1 VAWNSDPA
9 TEIDEMV
16 RGAFPDEVSVTVRVA
31 VCPTATDPNA
41 TLVLLSVIDA
51 VYAFN
56 WIAKL
61 LEPPFAV
68 AAMLAVW
75 VVLTLATVAVKVAAD
90 APDGTV
96 IDDGTETAA
105 LLLLNE
111 TVNPPLGAAEFKV
124 TVHVSDP
131 APVIACFAQTRD

>member
-1 VAWNSDPA
+1 
-9 TEIDEMV
+9 
-16 RGAFPDEVSVTVRVA
+16 
-31 VCPTATDPNA
+31 
-41 TLVLLSVIDA
+41 
-51 VYAFN
+51 
-56 WIAKL
+56 
-61 LEPPFAV
+61 
-68 AAMLAVW
+68 MLAVC

-124 TVHVSDP
+124 TVHVSVP